1 MILIYFIKSKLSFS
15 DRIGYAFFVI
25 PYETDKEKGET
36 FMENISSNK
45 MEHMEIQK
53 LVISMS
59 IPIIISMVVQAL
71 YNIVDSIFV
80 AMISTDA
87 LNAVSMCY
95 PVQTIM
101 VAIACGTAV
110 GFNTLLAR
118 CLGEKKYSRANNIV
132 MHGILLGFFNGLLFA
147 ILGVFFSN
155 SFLRLF
161 TNNELVLSMGNSYIQ
176 ICTLFSFTVFVQ
188 IIFERIMQAT
198 GNAIYNMVMQAAGA
212 IINIIL
218 DPIFIFGLFGF
229 PEMGV
234 AGAAIATVTGQFCA
248 MMIGYIIAKRK
259 IKEIDISV
267 RHFKCSSSILYKIYS
282 VGLPA
287 ICMQSILSFMTVFMN
302 MILIPYSD
310 LAISVFSIYYKL
322 QNFLNMAV
330 LGITNALIPIVAYNY
345 GAQKKE
351 RIKESIHFSLILSI
365 GIMLIGTLIFQLF
378 PRTLISMFHANQ
390 EMYDLAIPAL
400 RIISLSFICAGINM
414 ILCSC
419 FQALNH
425 ANASL
430 VITLLRQLI
439 LLLPLTYILAKL
451 FGLNIGWVSFIITE
465 TLCAILSIVI
475 WMNIKKKL

>member
-1 MILIYFIKSKLSFS
+1 
-15 DRIGYAFFVI
+15 
-25 PYETDKEKGET
+25 
-36 FMENISSNK
+36 MENASNNK
-45 MEHMEIQK
+45 MEHMEIRK

-87 LNAVSMCY
+87 LNAVSLCY

-118 CLGEKKYSRANNIV
+118 CLGEKKYNASNNIV
-132 MHGILLGFFNGLLFA
+132 MHGIGLGFINGLLFA
-147 ILGVFFSN
+147 ILGLLFSD
-155 SFLRLF
+155 SFLRIF
-161 TNNELVLSMGNSYIQ
+161 TNNPQILSLGNSYIR

-198 GNAIYNMVMQAAGA
+198 GNAIYNMIMQAAGA

-218 DPIFIFGLFGF
+218 DPIFIFGWFGF
-229 PEMGV
+229 PKMGV

-248 MMIGYIIAKRK
+248 MWIGYEISKRK
-259 IKEIDISV
+259 VHDIHVSIQ
-267 RHFKCSSSILYKIYS
+267 HFHFSTSILSKIYQ
-282 VGLPA
+282 VGIPA

-310 LAISVFSIYYKL
+310 LAVSVFSIYYKL

-330 LGITNALIPIVAYNY
+330 LGITNALIPIVAFNY
-345 GAQKKE
+345 GANKKE

-365 GIMLIGTLIFQLF
+365 GIMLIGTCIFQLF
-378 PRTLISMFHANQ
+378 PQSLISMFHANQ
-390 EMYDLAIPAL
+390 EMYDIAIPTL
-400 RIISLSFICAGINM
+400 RIISISFICAGINM
-414 ILCSC
+414 ILCAC

-425 ANASL
+425 ANISL
-430 VITLLRQLI
+430 MITLLRQLI

-475 WMNIKKKL
+475 WIKIKKKL